1 MKIQLGVPEADYH
14 SWNLM
19 SASALKVLDKATP
32 MHLTASREEREDT
45 PAFRLGRA
53 LHSAILTP
61 SAYEQDFAVAPQV
74 DKRTKAGKEE
84 WESFASINV
93 GRTLLTRDEANQVDA
108 MVASIKQHTAARQ
121 LIASCADHVEVTL
134 TGEMHGVQ
142 CKARLDGWS
151 DSTGTIIDIKT
162 HSGIASPQE
171 FSKAAWNFG
180 YWTQF
185 AFYRECLRKA
195 GKEVHNVILIVVEK
209 SAPHAV
215 MCAGLHIDGLDAAAG
230 RIPELCDMY
239 REFEMNPTK
248 GWNADDIYE
257 IRIPSWATND
267 LLAPTGD

>member
-61 SAYEQDFAVAPQV
+61 HAYELDFAVAPQV
-74 DKRTKAGKEE
+74 DKRTKEGKEF
-84 WESFASINV
+84 WASFASINV
-93 GRTLLTRDEANQVDA
+93 GRTLLTMDEANQVDA
-108 MVASIKQHTAARQ
+108 MVASIRGHKTANQ
-121 LIASCADHVEVTL
+121 LIKACGKDVEVTL
-134 TGEMHGVQ
+134 TGEIEGVK
-142 CKARLDGWS
+142 CKARIDAWLEES
-151 DSTGTIIDIKT
+151 GTIIDIKT

-171 FSKAAWNFG
+171 FAKAAWNFG

-185 AFYRECLRKA
+185 AFYRECLRLA
-195 GKEVHNVILIVVEK
+195 GKEVSNVVLIVVEK

-215 MCAGLHIDGLDAAAG
+215 MCAALHDGGLDVAAG
-230 RIPELCDMY
+230 RIPELIANY

-248 GWNADDIYE
+248 GWKTDDLYE